1 MSPFLQVTL
10 GGAAG
15 GAFAYCALTLLPWR
29 DQRIVLALNAFSA
42 ALLAVAVAGESQT
55 SWSVT
60 TAMIGFSG
68 ASSSLAVMSALPRRI
83 SAQGAGAIFLT
94 VLQNVAISA
103 LAAVDAYLFS
113 HIVYT
118 VYGKLT

>member
-1 MSPFLQVTL
+1 MSPLLQVTL

-15 GAFAYCALTLLPWR
+15 GAFGYCALTLLPWR

-55 SWSVT
+55 SWSL
-60 TAMIGFSG
+60 TATAVGFCG
-68 ASSSLAVMSALPRRI
+68 ASSSFVVMSTLPQRF
-83 SAQGAGAIFLT
+83 SVQGVGAVFLT

-103 LAAVDAYLFS
+103 LAAVDAYLIS
-113 HIVYT
+113 HVIYS

>member
-55 SWSVT
+55 SPAL
-60 TAMIGFSG
+60 TAIAIGFSG
-68 ASSSLAVMSALPRRI
+68 ASSSFAVMSALPQRF
-83 SAQGAGAIFLT
+83 SVHGTSAIFVT
-94 VLQNVAISA
+94 VLQNVAISV
-103 LAAVDAYLFS
+103 LAAVDAYLIS
-113 HIVYT
+113 HVIYS
-118 VYGKLT
+118 VYGRFT